1 MTKYFKYHEAA
12 PLIFNRQTK
21 QLGVSR
27 TLVVKL
33 VNRGDL
39 GTKHA
44 DGRYSITQRDIDDFN
59 AIPRKPGRP
68 SLAGP
73 EKG

>member
-1 MTKYFKYHEAA
+1 MTDKYFTYAQAA
-12 PLIFNRQTK
+12 ELIFNQQTQ
-21 QLGVSR
+21 QLGVSI
-27 TLVVKL
+27 TAVNKY

-39 GTKHA
+39 GTKHSGGYA
-44 DGRYSITQRDIDDFN
+44 ITKRDIDRFN
-59 AIPRKPGRP
+59 AIKRNPGRP

>member
-1 MTKYFKYHEAA
+1 MTKYLKYHEAA
-12 PLIFNRQTK
+12 AQLNLSRQRVFVLVDDGRLGKK
-21 QLGVSR
+21 Q
-27 TLVVKL
+27 
-33 VNRGDL
+33 
-39 GTKHA
+39 A
-44 DGRYSITQRDIDDFN
+44 DGRYQITQRDIDKFK

>member
-1 MTKYFKYHEAA
+1 MTKYFTYAQAA
-12 PLIFNRQTK
+12 ELIFNHQSQ
-21 QLGVSR
+21 QLGVSITAVR
-27 TLVVKL
+27 KY

-44 DGRYSITQRDIDDFN
+44 DGYAITQQDIDKFN
-59 AIPRKPGRP
+59 ALKRSPGRP